1 MKHGGSIFVI
11 GIILVIM
18 PLLGFPAIWKNFF
31 VSAAGLWLC
40 GIVIMRLKRHQTK
53 KISHKKES
61 RYSAVA
67 PVPDQTSSESSKETL
82 SENTYDKSPQI

>member
-31 VSAAGLWLC
+31 VMAAGLWLC
-40 GIVIMRLKRHQTK
+40 GIVLTCLKRHQAK
-53 KISHKKES
+53 KTQHKRES
-61 RYSAVA
+61 RYSVA
-67 PVPDQTSSESSKETL
+67 ASVPDQASSEFSKETL
-82 SENTYDKSPQI
+82 LENTYDKPPQI